1 MRLSVTLRDREHNS
15 LADMARRNRVS
26 IAWLVREAVREFLV
40 RHGGQEQLPLN
51 APDTATKDERS

>member
-1 MRLSVTLRDREHNS
+1 MRLSVTLQDSEHGA

-40 RHGGQEQLPLN
+40 RHGGQQQLPL
-51 APDTATKDERS
+51 TKPESSASDERL